1 MSPEQIEAI
10 ALALGTP
17 DIPDVPPGISS
28 EEDIRHYAQLL
39 YPYIQDGDLA
49 YGKAAEMLGM
59 CRLDLIDLYG
69 KMGLP
74 YFTQTI
80 EEVLKDLET
89 LRRLDNRA

>member
-10 ALALGTP
+10 AMALGTR
-17 DIPDVPPGISS
+17 DIPEVPAFLDS
-28 EEDIRHYAQLL
+28 EEDIKRYARLL
-39 YPYIQDGDLA
+39 YPYIQEGDLA
-49 YGKAAEMLGM
+49 YGEAAEMLGM

-89 LRRLDNRA
+89 LRRLDS